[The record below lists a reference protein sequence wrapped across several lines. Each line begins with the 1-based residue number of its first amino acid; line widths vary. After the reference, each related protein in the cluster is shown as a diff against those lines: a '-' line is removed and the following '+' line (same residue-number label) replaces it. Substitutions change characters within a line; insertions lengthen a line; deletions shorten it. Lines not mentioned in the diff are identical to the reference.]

1 MPTPELAHPARRLW
15 PQRSQRQPPIPSGM
29 CTPQPGY
36 VIDSNGRSVSDQN
49 PGARLEGS
57 SMLPGFEKQ
66 ASGELALPE
75 TIMATNI
82 QGPVEPSQRTR
93 FAGGGGI
100 HGLPRGPTHFTR
112 TWVYTQVNLRKVGQQ
127 HWKLHVISYID
138 CRGNRSRNTYMKQKR
153 ETVTGA
159 EQRAYAHAPRCLD
172 HHRCK

>member
-1 MPTPELAHPARRLW
+1 
-15 PQRSQRQPPIPSGM
+15 M

-82 QGPVEPSQRTR
+82 QGLWNPHSELDLLGKLMGYHVAQHTSRT
-93 FAGGGGI
+93 
-100 HGLPRGPTHFTR
+100 HGFTHR
-112 TWVYTQVNLRKVGQQ
+112 
-127 HWKLHVISYID
+127 
-138 CRGNRSRNTYMKQKR
+138 
-153 ETVTGA
+153 
-159 EQRAYAHAPRCLD
+159 
-172 HHRCK
+172 

>member
-1 MPTPELAHPARRLW
+1 
-15 PQRSQRQPPIPSGM
+15 M

-82 QGPVEPSQRTR
+82 QGLWNPHSELDLL
-93 FAGGGGI
+93 GGGEFMGYHVAQHTSHA
-100 HGLPRGPTHFTR
+100 HGFTHR
-112 TWVYTQVNLRKVGQQ
+112 
-127 HWKLHVISYID
+127 
-138 CRGNRSRNTYMKQKR
+138 
-153 ETVTGA
+153 
-159 EQRAYAHAPRCLD
+159 
-172 HHRCK
+172 